1 MSDKSFLKLLKASE
15 KASIEQIQ
23 HLVVVLTPDGRVQVT
38 GSANI
43 VNSVTTNEELYRTIQ
58 TTMLDNME
66 AIGNITPSIMLDY
79 PLLPCSP
86 FSPHWKGSAMI
97 RGVLSKML
105 VSAGYGKSGRSR
117 KLGVGNPPTGWPD
130 HISWTD
136 FSGATRSKL
145 SSNEVTDIIISMLEA
160 ANIDPDRHVRQAGEE
175 DAVSGESHYAKQMI
189 CGDQLEPEMGIC
201 VKEEIQIKQEEVDH
215 GYDIGQSVTMENGD
229 LENEIEDLNAMQNF
243 EIKREPMDILEHG
256 HVKRPKTS

>member
-1 MSDKSFLKLLKASE
+1 MSEKSYVKLLKASE
-15 KASIEQIQ
+15 KASLEQIQ
-23 HLVVVLTPDGRVQVT
+23 HMVVVLTPDGRVQVT

-66 AIGNITPSIMLDY
+66 ASGNITPSIMLDY

-145 SSNEVTDIIISMLEA
+145 SSNEVTDIIISMLQA
-160 ANIDPDRHVRQAGEE
+160 ANIDPDRHV
-175 DAVSGESHYAKQMI
+175 DDSHLQAKQMI
-189 CGDQLEPEMGIC
+189 FEEQVEPDIGIC
-201 VKEEIQIKQEEVDH
+201 VKEEIQIKKEEVDD
-215 GYDIGQSVTMENGD
+215 GYDIFTSTGQSATMEN
-229 LENEIEDLNAMQNF
+229 ENEDSKEMENV
-243 EIKREPMDILEHG
+243 EIKRDQRTG
-256 HVKRPKTS
+256 

>member
-1 MSDKSFLKLLKASE
+1 MSEKSFVKLLKASE
-15 KASIEQIQ
+15 KASLEQIQ

-66 AIGNITPSIMLDY
+66 ASGNITPSIMLDY

-86 FSPHWKGSAMI
+86 FSPLWKGSAMM

-117 KLGVGNPPTGWPD
+117 KLGVGNPPIGWPD

-145 SSNEVTDIIISMLEA
+145 SSKEVTDIIISMLEA
-160 ANIDPDRHVRQAGEE
+160 ANIDPDRHVRQTGEE
-175 DAVSGESHYAKQMI
+175 DAEGENSHLQAKQMI
-189 CGDQLEPEMGIC
+189 FGEHVEPEIGIC
-201 VKEEIQIKQEEVDH
+201 VKEEIQIKKEEVAME
-215 GYDIGQSVTMENGD
+215 TMFTKLQGN
-229 LENEIEDLNAMQNF
+229 LLKWRMKMWRTKMKI
-243 EIKREPMDILEHG
+243 
-256 HVKRPKTS
+256 